1 MFQELQDEANRVS
14 EENQQLRRE
23 LSEAPRSEP
32 SVPKAEVTKVEEKK
46 KKKSVMHTKL
56 LVGIVSLLILVVG
69 IILGKMIL
77 KK

>member
-46 KKKSVMHTKL
+46 KKSVMHTKL